1 MHSLHSS
8 TSSHATRPRPY
19 QLAAYEPNTHDTDSE
34 SEWGVSSEF
43 EPEWDDDVFVDD
55 ATPEPKTD
63 TKPPDIPLIQHQV
76 ALLRARL
83 EEVSPDHPHALSL
96 KAAIQAKDRQLRDAG
111 VSKTTAARVFAIPE
125 LLEKILLELD
135 LHTSEGLGFT
145 NAANAIQ
152 LCRLEKVNRDFRETI
167 TGSKRLLGSREPL
180 QVDKALLRR
189 RRERKQRH
197 EVSIECSRKE
207 SSRKVF

>member
-1 MHSLHSS
+1 MGRRCLCRRCHPRTKDRHQATRYPLDPTSGGTASS
-8 TSSHATRPRPY
+8 TTRRSVARPPSRPLSQSSDPGQRQTTSRYVPHVDSGANTNIAT
-19 QLAAYEPNTHDTDSE
+19 
-34 SEWGVSSEF
+34 
-43 EPEWDDDVFVDD
+43 
-55 ATPEPKTD
+55 
-63 TKPPDIPLIQHQV
+63 
-76 ALLRARL
+76 
-83 EEVSPDHPHALSL
+83 
-96 KAAIQAKDRQLRDAG
+96 DAG